1 MTPERWQQVRNL
13 LESAMQLGPAQRPAY
28 LEHLCSSDPSLRRDV
43 DSLLAAEHELRA
55 SFLES
60 PAIAPTVSDQNAAAS
75 VSWKPGM
82 MLGPYEI
89 HSLLG
94 AGGMGEVY
102 RARDTRLDR
111 TVALKVLPALLSSD
125 AERKQRFE
133 REARAIAA
141 LQHPNICTLYDVGQ
155 QQGVD
160 YLVMEYLEGSTLAE
174 RLTKGRLPVEQILRF
189 GVEIADALDA
199 AHRRGIVHRD
209 LKPGNIFLTTRGE
222 CKVLDFGLAKL
233 EESNGEGET
242 LVSAATSQEFLTSPG
257 LAIGTVAYMSPE
269 QARGEKIDA
278 RSDIFSLGAVLY
290 EMATGRLA
298 FAGKTS
304 AMTFKA
310 ILDDMPRAPT
320 QVVPSL
326 PAQLD
331 QIVEKALEKE
341 RDLRYQTAS
350 ELRVDLK
357 RLRRETE
364 SGRPAATSSAKLERP
379 KLLSLVERFGRRSRL
394 AIAAFTAAGL
404 IALFILWRTPP
415 PNPTAVPRIVH
426 KQITF
431 VGNAYSPAI
440 SPDGKTVAYVID
452 ESGSNPRL
460 VIQALSGGPSLE
472 LLRGRD
478 LNSPSWSP
486 DGSEIALSG
495 FIAQDDSL
503 NLLVLPRLGGT
514 PRRLGL
520 GFHPCWSPDGSQILS
535 TAQNG
540 DFIIRW
546 INKLTGENKPI
557 PQPSYLFLQNND
569 CSPKTGRLLL
579 LTQTSDK
586 YQLWTMKSDG
596 SQQRKLLDGETEID
610 SPRWSQ
616 NEDFVYY
623 LRQQG
628 GTKDLMKLG
637 VSDPAAQ
644 PSVLVSGLETG
655 DFFSLSAAGSQLAY
669 TRTLNS
675 SNLWMAELPLHG
687 AVDKAVTKPL
697 TSGTLAQRDASFSP
711 DGRWVA
717 LTIGAGTKNNIYK
730 LATNGGQPIQLT
742 FFESASASSP
752 AWSPDGRQIAFICDQ
767 EGTPKVWLVDADGR
781 AAHALEK
788 TNALDTDG
796 YVSWFPNPEI
806 VYASQGLHNLRL
818 VNSETQEEKPL
829 LSQNSG
835 GWFVSR
841 PISSPDGKKIAIFW
855 NAPPN
860 VGVWVISLVDRSE
873 KFLYS
878 GAYFPIGWSPDGNFI
893 YATAGSNQR
902 QIFEIALADPKQPKP
917 IAAMPYPVVPGGGTI
932 STDGRKIIVSVA
944 EEKSDVW
951 VMENFDGSA
960 RQRQ

>member
-13 LESAMQLGPAQRPAY
+13 LESAMQLEPAQRPAY
-28 LEHLCSSDPSLRRDV
+28 LEHHCSGDPSLRRDV
-43 DSLLAAEHELRA
+43 DSLLAAEHELRS

-60 PAIAPTVSDQNAAAS
+60 PAIAPTGSNQNTAAS

-89 HSLLG
+89 RSLIG

-160 YLVMEYLEGSTLAE
+160 YLVMEYLEGLTLAE
-174 RLTKGRLPVEQILRF
+174 RLTKGRLPMEQILRF
-189 GVEIADALDA
+189 GAEIADALDA

-233 EESNGEGET
+233 EEPQGEAET
-242 LVSAATSQEFLTSPG
+242 LANTAASQRFLTSPG

-269 QARGEKIDA
+269 QARGEEIDT
-278 RSDIFSLGAVLY
+278 RSDIFSLGAVVY

-298 FAGKTS
+298 FAGRTS

-310 ILDDMPRAPT
+310 ILDEAPPTPT

-364 SGRPAATSSAKLERP
+364 SGRPAATSSAKLEKP
-379 KLLSLVERFGRRSRL
+379 KLLSLVERFGQRSRL
-394 AIAAFTAAGL
+394 AIAAFTVVGL
-404 IALFILWRTPP
+404 MALFVLVRTHPP
-415 PNPTAVPRIVH
+415 IATAVPRIVH

-452 ESGSNPRL
+452 QSGGNPRL
-460 VIQALSGGPSLE
+460 MIEALSGGPSLN
-472 LLRGRD
+472 LWRGRD
-478 LNSPSWSP
+478 LSSPSWSP
-486 DGSEIALSG
+486 DGSEIAFSG
-495 FIAQDDSL
+495 STGQGDSG

-514 PRRLGL
+514 PRRLAL
-520 GFHPCWSPDGSQILS
+520 GSYPCWSPDGSRILS
-535 TAQNG
+535 ASQNAEPG
-540 DFIIRW
+540 IHW
-546 INKLTGENKPI
+546 INKLTGESTRI
-557 PQPSYLFLQNND
+557 PAPSYQWLQSD
-569 CSPKTGRLLL
+569 ECSPKTGKLLL
-579 LTQTSDK
+579 LTQTSNK

-596 SQQRKLLDGETEID
+596 SQQRKLLEGEKEIN

-616 NEDFVYY
+616 TEDSVYY
-623 LRQQG
+623 FRKEGQ
-628 GTKDLMKLG
+628 TKDLMKLA
-637 VSDPAAQ
+637 VSDPSAQ

-655 DFFSLSAAGSQLAY
+655 DFFSLSADGSQLAY

-675 SNLWMAELPLHG
+675 SNLWMADLPLHG

-697 TSGTLAQRDASFSP
+697 TSGTLAQGNASISP

-717 LTIGAGTKNNIYK
+717 LTIGAGTKNNVYK
-730 LATNGGQPIQLT
+730 LATSGGQPIQLT
-742 FFESASASSP
+742 FFEASASSP
-752 AWSPDGRQIAFICDQ
+752 AWSPDGRRIAFICDQ
-767 EGTPKVWLVDADGR
+767 GGTPKVWLVDADGG

-788 TNALDTDG
+788 TNASDSNG
-796 YVSWFPNPEI
+796 YVSWFPNSEI
-806 VYASQGLHNLRL
+806 VYSQSGLHNLRL
-818 VNSETQEEKPL
+818 LNAETQEEKPL
-829 LSQNSG
+829 LAQDSG
-835 GWFVSR
+835 GWLVSR
-841 PISSPDGKKIAIFW
+841 PILSPDGKKVAIYW
-855 NAPPN
+855 NQFPQLG
-860 VGVWVISLVDRSE
+860 VGVISLVDRSE

-917 IAAMPYPVVPGGGTI
+917 IAAMPGPVVPGDGTI
-932 STDGRKIIVSVA
+932 SPDGRKIIVSVD

-951 VMENFDGSA
+951 VMENFDSSA